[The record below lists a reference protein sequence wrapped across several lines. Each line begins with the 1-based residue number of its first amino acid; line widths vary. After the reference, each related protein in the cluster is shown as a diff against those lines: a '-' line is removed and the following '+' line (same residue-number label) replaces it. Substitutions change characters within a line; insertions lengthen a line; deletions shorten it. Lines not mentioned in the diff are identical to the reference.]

1 MKIDAVLIQPKTGTW
16 DAMSLRVPE
25 SLLAVSAVPIKH
37 GYNVVILDQRIE
49 KNWKEKL
56 EDYLKDK
63 PLCVG
68 ITSMTGEQL
77 KYAIEIMDFIKSKS
91 NVPIVFGGPHATLLP
106 EQSIKYKKI
115 DIIITGEGDYT
126 FYHLLDSLKY
136 KKNFKHIGG
145 IYFKENE
152 QTRYTKPGEIVK
164 NLDDLP
170 DYSYSLI
177 DIDKYETFDLNGG
190 KSMSIMTSRG
200 CPHRCKFC
208 AIPVVYPF
216 WRGYGVKRVIEK
228 IKKLQRDY
236 NISNFYFQDDNLG
249 ANTPRFID
257 LITELLKLDKKIK
270 WGTLGI
276 RADTIKLLTDEQ
288 LELMYKS
295 GCHDL
300 DIGVETGS
308 RRVNQFINKGETIET
323 IIDSNKRLSKFP
335 IKLKYT
341 FIIGFPTETREE
353 RMESIDLALRLQKE
367 NPNAYTLFFPF
378 TPIMG
383 TDFFNLAIEYGF
395 KKPQSL
401 EGWADLRFDDWL
413 EKYPSWLSKR
423 EIIEIE
429 EISLVSIFANRNVAY
444 KFARPFLKIV
454 LRLYYPIAK
463 FRFKNKFFKFS
474 IELRLRQLTLALRD
488 RILNL

>member
-1 MKIDAVLIQPKTGTW
+1 MKVDTVLIQPKTGAW

-25 SLLAVSAVPIKH
+25 SLLAVSAIPVKH
-37 GYNVVILDQRIE
+37 GYNVIILDQRIE

-56 EDYLKDK
+56 ESYLKDN

-77 KYAIEIMDFIKSKS
+77 KYAMEIMEFIKSKS

-106 EQSIKYKKI
+106 EQSIKHKKI
-115 DIIITGEGDYT
+115 DIIVFGEGDYT
-126 FYHLLDSLKY
+126 FYELLDSLKH
-136 KKNFKHIGG
+136 KKDLKHIKG
-145 IYFKENE
+145 IYYKENGRVYHTE
-152 QTRYTKPGEIVK
+152 PREIVR

-170 DYSYSLI
+170 DYLYSLI

-190 KSMSIMTSRG
+190 KSISMMTSRG

-208 AIPVVYPF
+208 VIPVMYPL
-216 WRGYGVKRVIEK
+216 WRGYSVKKVIEK
-228 IKKLQRDY
+228 IKKLQQDY
-236 NISNFYFQDDNLG
+236 DISNFYFQDDNLG
-249 ANTPRFID
+249 ANPIRFVE
-257 LITELLKLDKKIK
+257 LITKLSKIDKKIK

-323 IIDSNKRLSKFP
+323 IIDSNRRLAKFP

-341 FIIGFPTETREE
+341 LIIGFPTETKQEIIE
-353 RMESIDLALRLQKE
+353 TVNLALLLQKE
-367 NPNAYTLFFPF
+367 NLHAYTLLFPF

-401 EGWADLRFDDWL
+401 EEWTNIRVDDWL

-429 EISLVSIFANRNVAY
+429 EIGLVSVFANRNVAY
-444 KFARPFLKIV
+444 KFARPLLKI
-454 LRLYYPIAK
+454 LLLLYNPIAR
-463 FRFKNKFFKFS
+463 FRFKNKFFRFP
-474 IELRLRQLTLALRD
+474 IELKLRRFVFAIRD
-488 RILNL
+488 KLSKL